1 MTPHPALPPLLAG
14 DEPPPFEI
22 ANAAGAAP
30 IMFVCD
36 HASNRVP
43 RALRRLGLAAAP
55 LREHIAWDIGAAD
68 VARRLARRFDAP
80 LALTNYSRLVIDC
93 NRSPSDPTSIPAES
107 DGIAVPGNRGLSPG
121 LRLQRADALFEP
133 YQDAVARLIAQKAEH
148 GPPPAVI
155 SLHSFTPVF
164 QRTRRPWHVGVLWNE
179 DRRLAI
185 PLMDALARHPGLAV
199 GDNEPY
205 SARDGVGYTIAT
217 HAERAALP
225 HVALEIRQDLIAT
238 ASGAD
243 TWAGSVGE
251 ALAAAFAAAGIAAA
265 RGARAGTGSAA

>member
-1 MTPHPALPPLLAG
+1 VSLRHALHPLLAG

-22 ANAAGAAP
+22 VNAGGAAP
-30 IMFVCD
+30 LVLVCD

-43 RALRRLGLAAAP
+43 RALHHLGLAPAP

-80 LALTNYSRLVIDC
+80 LALTGYSRLVIDC
-93 NRSPSDPTSIPAES
+93 NRALADPTSIPAES
-107 DGIAVPGNRGLSPG
+107 DGIAVPGNRGLSQG
-121 LRLQRADALFEP
+121 ERLRRAETLFKP
-133 YQDAVARLIAQKAEH
+133 YQEAVARLIAHKAER
-148 GPPPAVI
+148 GPAPAVVSI
-155 SLHSFTPVF
+155 HSFTPAF

-185 PLMDALARHPGLAV
+185 PLMDALRRDGELAI

-217 HAERAALP
+217 HAESAGLL
-225 HVALEIRQDLIAT
+225 HVALEIRQDLIAIAT
-238 ASGAD
+238 GAEHRARIVAD
-243 TWAGSVGE
+243 
-251 ALAAAFAAAGIAAA
+251 ALAAAFAAAGVALAAPG
-265 RGARAGTGSAA
+265 GAA

>member
-1 MTPHPALPPLLAG
+1 MSTLPPLLAG

-22 ANAAGAAP
+22 ANSGGAAP
-30 IMFVCD
+30 LVLVCD

-43 RALRRLGLAAAP
+43 RALHHLGLGPAP

-93 NRSPSDPTSIPAES
+93 NRALADPTSIPGES
-107 DGIAVPGNRGLSPG
+107 DGIAVPGNRGLSQG
-121 LRLQRADALFEP
+121 ERLQRAEALFNP
-133 YQDAVARLIAQKAEH
+133 YQGAVARLIAQKAER
-148 GPPPAVI
+148 GPAPAVI
-155 SLHSFTPVF
+155 SIHSFTPVF

-185 PLMDALARHPGLAV
+185 PLMRALGRDADIAV

-205 SARDGVGYTIAT
+205 SARDGIGYTIAV
-217 HAERAALP
+217 HAESAGLP

-238 ASGAD
+238 AAGAGH
-243 TWAGSVGE
+243 WAGIVGD
-251 ALAAAFAAAGIAAA
+251 ALAAAFADADIALAAA
-265 RGARAGTGSAA
+265 GSAA